1 MNETQKMLHVNL
13 AKGEVGRY
21 AIIPGDPDRCELI
34 AAHLDNPRLVTRKRE
49 FTTWEGTLEGEK
61 VTVTSTGIGGPS
73 TAICVEELHKCGA
86 DTFIRVGTCASTCAD
101 VHCGDIVVASGSVRM
116 DGTSLHYL
124 PLEYPAVPSY
134 QLLKR
139 LEESSNALGY
149 HTVVGVSIT
158 KDSFYTQTEPE
169 TKPVSD
175 ELISRW
181 RSYVRGGAV
190 CTSMEESILFL
201 VGTSLGVRT
210 GSVLV
215 SATNFDGSVSR
226 RNSADVYPTNSIQKP
241 IQVAIEALR
250 RVILEDRA

>member
-101 VHCGDIVVASGSVRM
+101 VQCGDIVVASGSVRM

-201 VGTSLGVRT
+201 VGTSLGIRT

>member
-73 TAICVEELHKCGA
+73 TAICVQELHKCGA

-101 VHCGDIVVASGSVRM
+101 VQCGDIVVASGSVRM

>member
-101 VHCGDIVVASGSVRM
+101 VQCGDIVVASGSVRM

-190 CTSMEESILFL
+190 CTSLEESILFL

>member
-101 VHCGDIVVASGSVRM
+101 VQCGDIVVASGSVRM

>member
-101 VHCGDIVVASGSVRM
+101 VQCGDIVVASGSVRM

-149 HTVVGVSIT
+149 HTVVGISIT